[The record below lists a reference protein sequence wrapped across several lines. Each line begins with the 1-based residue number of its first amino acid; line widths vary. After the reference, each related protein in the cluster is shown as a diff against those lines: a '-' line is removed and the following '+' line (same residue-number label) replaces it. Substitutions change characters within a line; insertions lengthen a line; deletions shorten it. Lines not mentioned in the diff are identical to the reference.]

1 MVRSK
6 SWSWKRRQTVIT
18 VTVNPEARQNIY
30 SLMVQEEIKLR
41 KKSMGTLHRLGS
53 KKKNEDKWV
62 HSSYQ
67 GWIRFQ
73 KCLGGVVVAQ
83 VQAKDGSAEWQ
94 LLTSLL
100 GFLDRHF
107 RENISNINLN
117 YESAVD

>member
-1 MVRSK
+1 M
-6 SWSWKRRQTVIT
+6 IT
-18 VTVNPEARQNIY
+18 ITVNPLGRQNIY
-30 SLMVQEEIKLR
+30 SLMVQKEIELR
-41 KKSMGTLHRLGS
+41 KRNTGTLHRLGS
-53 KKKNEDKWV
+53 KKKSEDKWV

-67 GWIRFQ
+67 GWIRFE

-94 LLTSLL
+94 LLTSFL

-117 YESAVD
+117 YESTDN